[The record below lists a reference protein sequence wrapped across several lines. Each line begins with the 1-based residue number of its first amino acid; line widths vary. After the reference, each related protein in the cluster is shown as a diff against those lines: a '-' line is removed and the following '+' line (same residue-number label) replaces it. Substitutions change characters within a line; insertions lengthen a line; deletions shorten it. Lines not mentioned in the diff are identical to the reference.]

1 MRVHTQT
8 ILRNSIQCLSCKDEI
23 ESKHVHDFK
32 YCSCGKCAVDGGK
45 EYRKRIGENWLDTSI
60 IRDDVYER

>member
-1 MRVHTQT
+1 MQT
-8 ILRNSIQCLSCKDEI
+8 LARYSVEEI
-23 ESKHVHDFK
+23 MPLIGFDMPHVKFI
-32 YCSCGKCAVDGGK
+32 DGGK

>member
-8 ILRNSIQCLSCKDEI
+8 ILRNSIKCLSCNEEI

-32 YCSCGKCAVDGGK
+32 YCSCGRSAVDGGK
-45 EYRKRIGENWLDTSI
+45 EYRKRVGDNWLDTSI
-60 IRDDVYER
+60 IRDDVYEQ